1 MGSRYTK
8 IKEEKDKEKLE
19 NLIILA
25 MEYMNVAATII
36 DTQGTLLY
44 YNKQAAEILD
54 RKPGYIGQDVH
65 SHHKKPDS
73 NKKLDSML
81 QDFRKGRI
89 APFHYEAQPYG
100 ETILVTLTPIV
111 KDGYFIGCIQ
121 TVRVKEDPN
130 SG

>member
-1 MGSRYTK
+1 VGSRYTK

-54 RKPGYIGQDVH
+54 RD
-65 SHHKKPDS
+65 
-73 NKKLDSML
+73 
-81 QDFRKGRI
+81 
-89 APFHYEAQPYG
+89 
-100 ETILVTLTPIV
+100 IV
-111 KDGYFIGCIQ
+111 
-121 TVRVKEDPN
+121 N
-130 SG
+130 SCV

>member
-1 MGSRYTK
+1 MN
-8 IKEEKDKEKLE
+8 EENTKEKLE

-25 MEYMNVAATII
+25 MEYMNVAASII
-36 DTQGTLLY
+36 DTKGTLLY
-44 YNKQAAEILD
+44 YNKQAAKILD

-81 QDFRKGRI
+81 QEFQKGRT

-100 ETILVTLTPIV
+100 ETILVTLSPII
-111 KDGYFIGCIQ
+111 KDENFIGCVQ
-121 TVRVKEDPN
+121 TVRLKEGVN
-130 SG
+130 SD

>member
-1 MGSRYTK
+1 M
-8 IKEEKDKEKLE
+8 KEEKEKIE

-44 YNKQAAEILD
+44 YNKQAAKILD
-54 RKPGYIGQDVH
+54 RKPGYIGQDVR
-65 SHHKKPDS
+65 SHHKKPNS

-81 QDFRKGRI
+81 QDFQKGRT

-100 ETILVTLTPIV
+100 EIILVTLSHLV
-111 KDGYFIGCIQ
+111 KDGNFIGCIQ
-121 TVRVKEDPN
+121 TVRFKEDVN